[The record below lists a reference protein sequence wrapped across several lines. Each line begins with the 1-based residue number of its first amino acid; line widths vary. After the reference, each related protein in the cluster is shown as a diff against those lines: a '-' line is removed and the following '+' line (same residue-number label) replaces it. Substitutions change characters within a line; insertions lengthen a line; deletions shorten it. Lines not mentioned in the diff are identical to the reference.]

1 MALRRPQTH
10 YARSGKTAIAY
21 QVTGDGPLDLVY
33 IPGFISHIEYEW
45 EDPHW
50 SRYYQRLAAFCR
62 LIRLDKRGTGLSDR
76 SAGIATMEERMDDI
90 RAVMDAAG
98 SERAAIWGGS
108 EGGPRSLC
116 SSPPLI
122 PSAPPPWCCMAPM
135 PASHELRTI
144 PGGPPEKNY

>member
-10 YARSGKTAIAY
+10 YARSGETAIAY

-50 SRYYQRLAAFCR
+50 SRYYQRLAAFSR

-76 SAGIATMEERMDDI
+76 SAGIATMKSAWTIFERLWT
-90 RAVMDAAG
+90 RQAPSVLPSGVALRVA
-98 SERAAIWGGS
+98 
-108 EGGPRSLC
+108 RSLC